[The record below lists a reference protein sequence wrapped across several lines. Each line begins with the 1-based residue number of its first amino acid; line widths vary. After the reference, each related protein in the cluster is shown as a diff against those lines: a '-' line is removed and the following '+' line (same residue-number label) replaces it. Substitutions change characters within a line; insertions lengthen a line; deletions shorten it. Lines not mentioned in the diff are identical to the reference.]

1 MRERADKLE
10 NWRMKEKT
18 REDKSKEK
26 RELLRRKS
34 SLWIDEGKLEAE
46 ILKAITDVRT
56 LWAPFETSCTM
67 QNAKDVWE
75 VR

>member
-10 NWRMKEKT
+10 NWRMKEKA

-34 SLWIDEGKLEAE
+34 SLWIDERELEKKIME
-46 ILKAITDVRT
+46 TITDVTT
-56 LWAPFETSCTM
+56 LWVPFQTSFTL
-67 QNAKDVWE
+67 QNLKELGE
-75 VR
+75 VQ